1 MRAPMV
7 RPPCHGSRWE
17 TIRYALDSNPRTFR
31 LCLIMI
37 VLITSSA
44 LAAAIALHYGSATVH
59 GVMQVPSWFPPSF
72 R

>member
-1 MRAPMV
+1 MLVPTVKR
-7 RPPCHGSRWE
+7 PCHADRWQ
-17 TIRYALDSNPRTFR
+17 TIRFALGSNPRTFR

-44 LAAAIALHYGSATVH
+44 LATAIALHFGSAAVH
-59 GVMQVPSWFPPSF
+59 GVVRTSWFPPSI